1 MTKFLRTVF
10 LFGIVLLLA
19 VPSAHAQLSG
29 SGIPGFFG
37 IKSGSQAPPGAYVSY
52 IFLDYDTTKI
62 IGQDGREFSFQQGQI
77 GFDGHAPG
85 LIAVTNQKIF
95 GANYGVLAYIPITN
109 LAIEAPRAGL
119 TRSSTFGASDL
130 YVQPINLGW
139 HKKQTDIIAW
149 YGLYAPTGRYNPGAN
164 DNRGMGMWSHEL
176 ALGST
181 YFFNE
186 KRSFHASALGTLEF
200 HSKKKDSDVQ
210 VGNILMIQG
219 GVGPT
224 LMQILDVGM
233 TYYAQWKLSDDSGL
247 GLPALVDGR
256 LGKNHNYGLGPEIAL
271 VLPLKKDLS
280 QLAIF
285 NFRYIWDVGTRLDT
299 QGNTLLF
306 SMTFKLM

>member
-1 MTKFLRTVF
+1 
-10 LFGIVLLLA
+10 
-19 VPSAHAQLSG
+19 
-29 SGIPGFFG
+29 
-37 IKSGSQAPPGAYVSY
+37 
-52 IFLDYDTTKI
+52 
-62 IGQDGREFSFQQGQI
+62 
-77 GFDGHAPG
+77 
-85 LIAVTNQKIF
+85 
-95 GANYGVLAYIPITN
+95 
-109 LAIEAPRAGL
+109 
-119 TRSSTFGASDL
+119 
-130 YVQPINLGW
+130 
-139 HKKQTDIIAW
+139 
-149 YGLYAPTGRYNPGAN
+149 
-164 DNRGMGMWSHEL
+164 MWSHEL

-247 GLPALVDGR
+247 GLPSLVEGR

-280 QLAIF
+280 QLMIF
-285 NFRYIWDVGTRLDT
+285 NFRYIWDVGTKLDT
-299 QGNTLLF
+299 QGNSLLF
-306 SMTFKLM
+306 FITFKFR

>member
-1 MTKFLRTVF
+1 
-10 LFGIVLLLA
+10 
-19 VPSAHAQLSG
+19 
-29 SGIPGFFG
+29 
-37 IKSGSQAPPGAYVSY
+37 
-52 IFLDYDTTKI
+52 
-62 IGQDGREFSFQQGQI
+62 
-77 GFDGHAPG
+77 
-85 LIAVTNQKIF
+85 
-95 GANYGVLAYIPITN
+95 
-109 LAIEAPRAGL
+109 
-119 TRSSTFGASDL
+119 
-130 YVQPINLGW
+130 
-139 HKKQTDIIAW
+139 
-149 YGLYAPTGRYNPGAN
+149 
-164 DNRGMGMWSHEL
+164 MWSHEL

-186 KRSFHASALGTLEF
+186 KKSFHASALGTLEF

-271 VLPLKKDLS
+271 VLPVKKDLS

-285 NFRYIWDVGTRLDT
+285 NFRYIWDVGTQLDT

-306 SMTFKLM
+306 SMTFKFM